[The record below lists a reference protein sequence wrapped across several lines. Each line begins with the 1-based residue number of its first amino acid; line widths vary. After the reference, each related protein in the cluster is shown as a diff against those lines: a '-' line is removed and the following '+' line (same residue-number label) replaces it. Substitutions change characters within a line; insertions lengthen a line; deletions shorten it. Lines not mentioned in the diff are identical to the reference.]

1 MYTGTWLYVWN
12 AKAEKIQ
19 DLKKSHQHDY
29 FKPRNSF
36 SNPENNISYP
46 WLNYIT
52 ARTFLPCARR
62 LIYMCK
68 NEKIHARIKNL
79 HRKKIATQNTKI
91 TPKFSYSH
99 QDMKWHQIRQDHTK
113 TKKATKTKNITP
125 RSSWLHQDIKQHQI
139 KQNHTETKISVKTRK
154 NHTKIKLIAPR
165 YKLTPRQTNS
175 HQDEKFNQDGKK
187 SYQDSRD
194 YHKVMTSSVT
204 WPYIRIVSLKVIN
217 LSQENHTNTQKLD
230 QDIKF
235 TPRRTWPSRSSDVIF
250 PSGWPCWNM
259 LWSAHKPDWQTSMVC
274 G

>member
-1 MYTGTWLYVWN
+1 MSSKLCCQVWN

-19 DLKKSHQHDY
+19 DVKKSHQHDY
-29 FKPRNSF
+29 FKPRNYF

-91 TPKFSYSH
+91 TPRFSYSH

-125 RSSWLHQDIKQHQI
+125 RCNWLHQDIKQHQI
-139 KQNHTETKISVKTRK
+139 KQNHTETKISVKTKKSIPRSSWSHQGIK
-154 NHTKIKLIAPR
+154 WHQDKQIHTKTKNSTKTGKNPTKIHVTTIKWWR
-165 YKLTPRQTNS
+165 
-175 HQDEKFNQDGKK
+175 H
-187 SYQDSRD
+187 
-194 YHKVMTSSVT
+194 
-204 WPYIRIVSLKVIN
+204 
-217 LSQENHTNTQKLD
+217 
-230 QDIKF
+230 
-235 TPRRTWPSRSSDVIF
+235 PS
-250 PSGWPCWNM
+250 
-259 LWSAHKPDWQTSMVC
+259 PDHISE
-274 G
+274 